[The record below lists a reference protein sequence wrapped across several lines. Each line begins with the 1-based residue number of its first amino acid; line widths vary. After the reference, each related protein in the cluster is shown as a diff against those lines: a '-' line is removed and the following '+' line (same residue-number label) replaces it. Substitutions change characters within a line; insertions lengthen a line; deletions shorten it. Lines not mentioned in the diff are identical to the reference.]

1 MKTIY
6 AGAFLTEN
14 LSGSLENVIENQHIT
29 FIPPGSNKK
38 LSEQLLG
45 GYYDFKIIGYA
56 NDGQNE
62 GVLIELPEELKQFY
76 HNENPPHITV
86 SLAKGAKA
94 VNTGKLNF
102 ELFPVPFNVKVQF
115 GEFTNQGIIFE
126 K

>member
-6 AGAFLTEN
+6 AGAFLVEN

-38 LSEQLLG
+38 LNEQLLG

-86 SLAKGAKA
+86 SLADGAKA